1 MKSAKDHVLDTG
13 PSGATGHTGVDGSSM
28 TDRIDRYG
36 SWQSTAG
43 ENIMYR
49 STRPLQVLIDL
60 AVDDGVSGRG
70 HRTNIFKAEY
80 AYTGMYTG
88 THATYDTQTVLVYT
102 GTSDSGFSY
111 TSPYTLS
118 IP

>member
-1 MKSAKDHVLDTG
+1 
-13 PSGATGHTGVDGSSM
+13 
-28 TDRIDRYG
+28 
-36 SWQSTAG
+36 
-43 ENIMYR
+43 MYR

-70 HRTNIFKAEY
+70 HRTNIFKDAY

-111 TSPYTLS
+111 TSPYTLT
-118 IP
+118 IPTSYPAYTDYEKWDTAAGSSVEEGAISKY